1 MRKFR
6 VKVDREKC
14 IGCGSCVS
22 VCPENFRFR
31 EGKADVIKEIITEK
45 EYDKNLEASELCPVG
60 AISIEE
66 IKEEKGKAGKKGK

>member
-6 VKVDREKC
+6 VKVDKEKC

-22 VCPENFRFR
+22 ICPNFYLKG
-31 EGKADVIKEIITEK
+31 GKAEVKKEIITEK
-45 EYDKNLEASELCPVG
+45 EYDNNLEAAEMCPVN

-66 IKEEKGKAGKKGK
+66 IKEKKK